1 MNRPKHQP
9 VTAMTCFRNGRRA
22 GRDVSA
28 RGLTLIELLVVLA
41 ILAILSAVAVVSTES
56 VLGQGRHEA
65 TQRTLRAIE
74 EAVLGPERLVR
85 DDGTIASAGFVAD
98 VGRLPL
104 AIDVDGEL
112 HPIELLENTQGLP
125 EFSFK
130 EATADQV
137 GAVDADPEVL
147 VPCGWRGPYV
157 RLPVGG
163 GLPADGWGNP
173 LYLLDQEGGL
183 VAAGEPVEAIGSLGS
198 DEREGESPDNVY
210 SKDLEVVFRSATPTA
225 IDRTRCNIGITVW
238 QRDAEGNLVPPEGDG
253 EVVVRLFG
261 AEEGGVRVVSHR
273 IALSPPLASPPVV
286 QFPGVAIGPHVARA
300 YVEDG
305 GVRVRK
311 SPAMEIQIS
320 PQGPAS
326 FRLILP
332 ASGN

>member
-74 EAVLGPERLVR
+74 EAVLGPDRLVR

-173 LYLLDQEGGL
+173 VYLSFGRTPL
-183 VAAGEPVEAIGSLGS
+183 
-198 DEREGESPDNVY
+198 
-210 SKDLEVVFRSATPTA
+210 RS
-225 IDRTRCNIGITVW
+225 G
-238 QRDAEGNLVPPEGDG
+238 
-253 EVVVRLFG
+253 
-261 AEEGGVRVVSHR
+261 
-273 IALSPPLASPPVV
+273 
-286 QFPGVAIGPHVARA
+286 
-300 YVEDG
+300 
-305 GVRVRK
+305 
-311 SPAMEIQIS
+311 
-320 PQGPAS
+320 
-326 FRLILP
+326 
-332 ASGN
+332 